1 MIDPDGALEDWEEAK
16 LYGHYGISY
25 PHKAGLRRARHQSR

>member
-16 LYGHYGISY
+16 LYSHYGISY
-25 PHKAGLRRARHQSR
+25 PQRPASV